1 MDTINELAEIFVEEQ
16 RLKNEHVKEQVRKN
30 FISNFT
36 ALGINPVD
44 VEILDYD
51 SITLFSGERVEI

>member
-1 MDTINELAEIFVEEQ
+1 MDTINELAEIFVLEQ
-16 RLKNEHVKEQVRKN
+16 RLKNEAVKEQVRKN

-44 VEILDYD
+44 VEIIDYD
-51 SITLFSGERVEI
+51 SITLFSGERFEI